1 MPRKARRQF
10 TTDQKVAILRRHFVD
25 KVAIS
30 DLCAEYELQP
40 SVFSPAVARWQSQ
53 VIENLAGALQPA
65 VTSSS
70 RERELERENETLK
83 AKLAKKDSVI
93 AEISE
98 EYVVL
103 NKRLGGPERPLGAPR
118 HP

>member
-10 TTDQKVAILRRHFVD
+10 TTAQKASILRRHLVD

-40 SVFSPAVARWQSQ
+40 SVFYYWQSQ
-53 VIENLAGALQPA
+53 VFENLAGALQPA
-65 VTSSS
+65 VTTSS
-70 RERELERENETLK
+70 REKELEREVEALK
-83 AKLAKKDSVI
+83 AKLTKKDSVI

-103 NKRLGGPERPLGAPR
+103 KKTFGGT
-118 HP
+118 

>member
-10 TTDQKVAILRRHFVD
+10 TTAQKASILRRHFVD

-40 SVFSPAVARWQSQ
+40 SVFYYWQSQ
-53 VIENLAGALQPA
+53 VFENLAGALQPA
-65 VTSSS
+65 VTTNS
-70 RERELERENETLK
+70 REKELEREVEALK
-83 AKLAKKDSVI
+83 AKLTKKDSVI

-103 NKRLGGPERPLGAPR
+103 KKTLGGT
-118 HP
+118 

>member
-10 TTDQKVAILRRHFVD
+10 TTAQKASILRRHLVD

-40 SVFSPAVARWQSQ
+40 SVFYYWQSQ
-53 VIENLAGALQPA
+53 VFENLAGALQPA
-65 VTSSS
+65 VTTSS
-70 RERELERENETLK
+70 REKELERENEALK
-83 AKLAKKDSVI
+83 AKLTKKDSVI

-98 EYVVL
+98 E
-103 NKRLGGPERPLGAPR
+103 
-118 HP
+118 